1 MSELYED
8 FVNRA
13 TPEAGRAASWAPYI
27 LQEVSRETIM
37 EVVRRQYDPSASD
50 AFIEGIANQI
60 MKGLSNV
67 VVWPKAVW

>member
-13 TPEAGRAASWAPYI
+13 TPEASKAASWAPCI

-37 EVVRRQYDPSASD
+37 EVVRRQYDPSVSD